1 MWNFD
6 AMDRNNAVLLVCAS
20 LWMVALPR
28 TEQSKTAYAST
39 PEEAHFAETFDSDP
53 LDRNWIRSM
62 AVKKVDEELYN
73 YDGQWALEEQASE
86 QASARNRALVLKSP
100 GRHHAIS
107 AYLRSVYSFT
117 DKPLCLQYEVQ
128 FQKGVECGGAYIKL
142 LTDVSSLRLESCDR
156 PIRGEARTAA
166 RDGPQGVLHRPQPTS
181 LHPAKGSLLEDMD
194 PPVNPPRDILDP
206 DDSKP
211 ESWDDRPL
219 IPDPRA
225 TKSLDWDE
233 ETPRL
238 IPDPSAQKPLGWLV
252 GEEPFIP
259 DPEARPPV
267 DWSEEM
273 DGAWEAPL
281 ISNPMCAEASGC
293 GPWTPPTIPNP
304 AYRGKWKPPMI
315 DNPNYQGKW
324 QPRSIP
330 NPAYFEDLQPFRMS
344 PVAAVGLELWSL
356 TGGVLFDNIL
366 LCDSL
371 DVAQR
376 WTQDTWGQRQA
387 TLQESG
393 VMEQLLLATVKRP
406 WLWGVYVFTV
416 GLPLILFVSFMW
428 PDKRFGPPDQDYY
441 YKKSDAPQ
449 ADGLHDPEGPT
460 ALQDCGEKT
469 MSGPRKRA
477 QKKSDLEFKVVDTT
491 SK

>member
-1 MWNFD
+1 
-6 AMDRNNAVLLVCAS
+6 
-20 LWMVALPR
+20 
-28 TEQSKTAYAST
+28 
-39 PEEAHFAETFDSDP
+39 
-53 LDRNWIRSM
+53 M

-142 LTDVSSLRLESCDR
+142 LTDVSSLRLSQFSNTTPFTIMFGPDKCGSSYKVHFIFRHRNPVTGRLEEKHARQPGTDLKEYFTDR
-156 PIRGEARTAA
+156 NPHLYTLRLYPDNRFEILIDLLLIR
-166 RDGPQGVLHRPQPTS
+166 
-181 LHPAKGSLLEDMD
+181 KGSLLEDMD

-428 PDKRFGPPDQDYY
+428 PDKVPGRPLLISVLNVEKVHCWKKQMNRSDQD
-441 YKKSDAPQ
+441 
-449 ADGLHDPEGPT
+449 GL
-460 ALQDCGEKT
+460 
-469 MSGPRKRA
+469 
-477 QKKSDLEFKVVDTT
+477 
-491 SK
+491 